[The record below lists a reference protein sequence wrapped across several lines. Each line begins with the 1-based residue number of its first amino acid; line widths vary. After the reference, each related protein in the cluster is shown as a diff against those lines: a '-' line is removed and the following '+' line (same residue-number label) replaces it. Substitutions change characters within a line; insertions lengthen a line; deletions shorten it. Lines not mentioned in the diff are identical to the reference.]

1 MINELWK
8 AIVLAVVQGIT
19 EWLPV
24 SSKGHLIIF
33 EKLLNYSGGLDFD
46 VVLHFGTL
54 AAVFVYFGEDIVEII
69 REVLTGN
76 WKSENGKLG
85 LMIIVATIP
94 AAIVGFL
101 FKPIFEEMFV
111 NLFVTAL
118 GFAVTGIFLLVA
130 SFSLRKTKE
139 LSYRNAFI
147 VGIAQVFALFPGVS
161 RSGSTIGAGLLSG
174 LSEKNALKFSFL
186 MSIPIIFGANVL
198 TIGNKTLDSSL
209 IWATLVSF
217 FIGLIVIY
225 LLYNKILV
233 NRKNLRWFAG
243 YALILS
249 AVLFVLIYLG
259 FL

>member
-1 MINELWK
+1 MAFELWK

-33 EKLLNYSGGLDFD
+33 ERLLNFSGGLDFD
-46 VVLHFGTL
+46 IILHFGTL
-54 AAVFVYFGEDIVEII
+54 AAVFVYFGGDIVEII
-69 REVLTGN
+69 REVLRGN
-76 WKSENGKLG
+76 WKSGNGKLG

-94 AAIVGFL
+94 AVIVGFL
-101 FKPIFEEMFV
+101 FKPIFEEVFTS
-111 NLFVTAL
+111 LFVTAF

-130 SFSLRKTKE
+130 SFPVKKNKE
-139 LSYRNAFI
+139 LNYSNAFI

-174 LSEKNALKFSFL
+174 LNEKNALKFSFL

-198 TIGNKTLDSSL
+198 AIGNKTLDSSL

-217 FIGLIVIY
+217 VIGLIVIH
-225 LLYNKILV
+225 LLYKKILID
-233 NRKNLRWFAG
+233 RKNLRWFGG
-243 YALILS
+243 YALLLS
-249 AVLFVLIYLG
+249 LVLFVLIYLG
-259 FL
+259 VF